1 MKNETEV
8 MASLLA
14 RLTQA
19 KWVSSSIVSD
29 NGVRIQWTDR
39 GKQCMCAL
47 YAYKVD
53 LSYLNADQQEML
65 TAFLFEH
72 FPGGVEWLPP
82 GS

>member
-1 MKNETEV
+1 
-8 MASLLA
+8 
-14 RLTQA
+14 
-19 KWVSSSIVSD
+19 
-29 NGVRIQWTDR
+29 
-39 GKQCMCAL
+39 MCAL